1 MSLKTSQNLTKLPKA
16 EDRKLI
22 NKLRDVLHSIKV
34 RDMTKLI
41 KLLSKEDRPDL
52 NYQVPLKRKLLQR
65 AQLYKQWV
73 SPLQYACEKGTPE
86 MVGAILAAGAMVNIR
101 PHSPLTYAICSLKVD
116 LVNRL
121 LHSGAV
127 PNESGDPN
135 EWDMAAAINSK
146 ERCLNYPEE
155 EQKRREIIT
164 LLCKA
169 GCDVNMRMFSKQA
182 LGDTESFNKTKGIK
196 IKIPVRTVYQPPLLF
211 HAVSEGDLEMCKV
224 FLESGAEVN
233 VKDSLY
239 KETALHI
246 AMTSTTEENLPVLM
260 IIELLVAHGA
270 DPNQSKD
277 GSSLLHL
284 SVKRARIKTVEVLVQ
299 AGANRAALDRDGRS
313 PLHLAAADGHKELV
327 KLLSIPDILNTPDK
341 DGLTALHL
349 AADSGC
355 VATVQALLEA
365 GADLDVDTPVT
376 KVSPLDMALH
386 SNHQKVAD
394 FLKRMKRNSLLQC
407 DSPATSSSMPELS
420 AKTQGN
426 TATSPKIL
434 VTDPQEENQSL
445 AENLRKKQEE
455 TEQLKQEFDQLKK
468 ETTQQKE
475 EITKQKEELD
485 QQKEEIKNQKEEIDR
500 LKEQHKNQ
508 MTERDKTVASL
519 QKQVEKFQVIHYE
532 ENSNPMPMSDP
543 HKQALTANWPQFLQD
558 LHHSVVVPSLV
569 AEGILTPHME
579 EEIIKAYHTRR
590 DRNTHLLDTLL
601 TRGDQAFYVF
611 RQALRKDPGSTH
623 LAALLNVD

>member
-1 MSLKTSQNLTKLPKA
+1 MSFKTPHLTKLPKA

-52 NYQVPLKRKLLQR
+52 NYQVPLKRKVLQR
-65 AQLYKQWV
+65 EFYKQWV

-101 PHSPLTYAICSLKVD
+101 PHSPLTYAICSLKVN
-116 LVNRL
+116 LVDRL
-121 LHSGAV
+121 LHSGAT

-135 EWDMAAAINSK
+135 EWDMAAAINLK
-146 ERCLNYPEE
+146 ERCVNSPED

-169 GCDVNMRMFSKQA
+169 GCDVNMCMHSKQT
-182 LGDTESFNKTKGIK
+182 LGDREILNKKGIK
-196 IKIPVRTVYQPPLLF
+196 IRTVYQPPLLF

-224 FLESGAEVN
+224 LLESGAEVT

-239 KETALHI
+239 NETALHI
-246 AMTSTTEENLPVLM
+246 AMDSTTERNLP
-260 IIELLVAHGA
+260 IIELLLAYGA
-270 DPNQSKD
+270 DPNHESKD

-284 SVKRARIKTVEVLVQ
+284 AVKRGKMKTVGVLVQ
-299 AGANRAALDRDGRS
+299 AGTNRAALDREGRS
-313 PLHLAAADGHKELV
+313 PLHLAAADGHSELV
-327 KLLSIPDILNTPDK
+327 DLLCLPEVLNSPDK

-349 AADSGC
+349 AADRGSLT
-355 VATVQALLEA
+355 TVRALLDA
-365 GADLDVDTPVT
+365 GADSDVKTPVT

-386 SNHQKVAD
+386 NNHQKVAD
-394 FLKRMKRNSLLQC
+394 FLKMNRLLQC
-407 DSPATSSSMPELS
+407 DHPGVTHASMPELS

-426 TATSPKIL
+426 ATTSPKIL
-434 VTDPQEENQSL
+434 VTEPEEESQSL
-445 AENLRKKQEE
+445 KEKLRKQEQE
-455 TEQLKQEFDQLKK
+455 IELLKQEIDELKQETAQQK
-468 ETTQQKE
+468 EEITQQKE
-475 EITKQKEELD
+475 EIDKQKEE
-485 QQKEEIKNQKEEIDR
+485 ISH
-500 LKEQHKNQ
+500 LKEQHRTV
-508 MTERDKTVASL
+508 MTETDKTIASL
-519 QKQVEKFQVIHYE
+519 RKQLQKYQVIQYE
-532 ENSNPMPMSDP
+532 ENSNPVPMSDP
-543 HKQALTANWPQFLQD
+543 HKQALMTNWPQFLQD
-558 LHHSVVVPSLV
+558 LHHGVVVPSLV

-590 DRNTHLLDTLL
+590 DRNTHLLDMLL

-611 RQALRKDPGSTH
+611 RQALRKDPGSAH